1 MKPIITIV
9 GSRKADTAAI
19 KRASLLASS
28 LQASSWIRTGDAWG
42 IDAAVRSACPD
53 ALVYK
58 ASTCDQVSKEIY
70 EQALAIML
78 KVHPN
83 PKAVLRLDSY
93 KRNLLVRNVFEVLG
107 TKLNQPS
114 NKLYYWTPNG
124 ELIGGTATTVR
135 IARMFNIPCEVL

>member
-58 ASTCDQVSKEIY
+58 ASTY
-70 EQALAIML
+70 A
-78 KVHPN
+78 
-83 PKAVLRLDSY
+83 
-93 KRNLLVRNVFEVLG
+93 
-107 TKLNQPS
+107 
-114 NKLYYWTPNG
+114 
-124 ELIGGTATTVR
+124 
-135 IARMFNIPCEVL
+135 